1 MTQFLSSQ
9 KRSGGTTKGYYG
21 NLIFLDSKNELQLTF
36 GTSPFMLPS
45 SPTKTSVNMFC
56 QKIIQEY
63 GDLCKLEM
71 FVHLCVL
78 NYVGHANVDI
88 GLNTLDVCS
97 QISDV
102 KQVYNQMNECIMIL
116 QTNYLIGSRLWQLVY

>member
-1 MTQFLSSQ
+1 MVGLRKIITVI
-9 KRSGGTTKGYYG
+9 
-21 NLIFLDSKNELQLTF
+21 LIFLDSKNELQLSF

-63 GDLCKLEM
+63 GDLCKLNI

-102 KQVYNQMNECIMIL
+102 KQVYNQNGRMYHDTPDKL
-116 QTNYLIGSRLWQLVY
+116 FDRFSSLAVSLPVKASGWSV